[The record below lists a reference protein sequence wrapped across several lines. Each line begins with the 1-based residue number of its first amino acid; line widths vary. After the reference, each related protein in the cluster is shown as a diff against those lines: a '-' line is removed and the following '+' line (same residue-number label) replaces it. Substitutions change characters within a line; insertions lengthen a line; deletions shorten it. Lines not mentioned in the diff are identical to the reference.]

1 MAENTRTIQAHEVPK
16 NYQVCFN
23 TQCPHYQTC
32 VRYAAGQAVTARAT
46 TGYCVYPTAL
56 QNGQC
61 RYYIPIRILRLAYG
75 FSTLFKQIRH
85 ADYAALRYEVM
96 FYFSSESDFWR
107 YNRGYYLLSPKQQED
122 ILAMFRRRGY
132 DTTNFRFA
140 HYVEMFDLIGN
151 ASPYIK
157 HTRTEIKRP
166 KPSR

>member
-1 MAENTRTIQAHEVPK
+1 MPLLHPHSHIAPGLRPLCLEHE
-16 NYQVCFN
+16 QD
-23 TQCPHYQTC
+23 
-32 VRYAAGQAVTARAT
+32 
-46 TGYCVYPTAL
+46 
-56 QNGQC
+56 
-61 RYYIPIRILRLAYG
+61 I
-75 FSTLFKQIRH
+75 

-107 YNRGYYLLSPKQQED
+107 FNRGYYLLSPKQQED

-140 HYVEMFDLIGN
+140 HYVEQFDLIGN
-151 ASPYIK
+151 AKPYIK